1 MCSEG
6 TEGKAEQLLQMG
18 WKEQP
23 EIRGLTIAVHGYMS
37 AIIPT
42 SSLYRWSS
50 SLIVCTSDS
59 LRKPFSF
66 MYPFSTK
73 NAFVDATSIL
83 SLQDIQSETPVA
95 TFTAI
100 NQSINQSIAVMDG
113 LVSAQTLHLQAP
125 VSPLSPPWHL
135 FRLLKAHS
143 SISNSYDKA
152 EFNRTYD
159 SLSGLS
165 LGQFGRRRSKRRNV
179 CSKYAFHVVSRLIP
193 TLKDLLSATHPHTR
207 NKKLQVSFPL
217 VVRLRIQTSRGAA
230 GKRRGPVQPIS
241 RLPVGRIGRC
251 SSAVRSNRSCT
262 STVRS

>member
-1 MCSEG
+1 
-6 TEGKAEQLLQMG
+6 
-18 WKEQP
+18 
-23 EIRGLTIAVHGYMS
+23 
-37 AIIPT
+37 
-42 SSLYRWSS
+42 
-50 SLIVCTSDS
+50 
-59 LRKPFSF
+59 
-66 MYPFSTK
+66 
-73 NAFVDATSIL
+73 
-83 SLQDIQSETPVA
+83 
-95 TFTAI
+95 
-100 NQSINQSIAVMDG
+100 MDG

-159 SLSGLS
+159 SLS

-193 TLKDLLSATHPHTR
+193 RLKDLLSSTHPHTR

-217 VVRLRIQTSRGAA
+217 VRLRIQTSRGAA

-251 SSAVRSNRSCT
+251 SSAVQSNRSCT